1 MCPLTRIAP
10 YIIMLGHVHALLITD
25 ISLPAARKHGSAGI
39 HPSVLFD
46 RKNTFEVIEFVSVL
60 NVETGKQEPQDLE
73 FLPVTWEDY
82 ERIYPYTS
90 AYGEGSCQHSPVS
103 MASLA
108 EKYGDAVCMRDGFM
122 YTLRSHLCDEEY
134 RVYLA
139 PLGCGDVAEAFR
151 RIFADAEKYG
161 KKVKFVTLTQKYA
174 IRLQEAFPERFEI
187 VEDRNLAEYMYRSEK
202 MGFFPGGML
211 KKRRNE
217 VNAFWAKYGERAAVT
232 RITPEDF
239 DDILAFEHRWLSD
252 NFESHDG
259 DALAREER
267 MIRSQLMNF
276 DRMRLSGIVLRIDG
290 EVHGFGYGTKLSDSC
305 YDAIVEKGDRAVPHI
320 YKVLRQ
326 EAVRQCALD
335 CDLVNAEEDLG
346 IEGLRLLKYSYQP
359 EFLLRKYIATE
370 REKA

>member
-60 NVETGKQEPQDLE
+60 NVETGKQESQDLE

-151 RIFADAEKYG
+151 RIFADAEKPLQPDAEG
-161 KKVKFVTLTQKYA
+161 SSRVVPVK
-174 IRLQEAFPERFEI
+174 
-187 VEDRNLAEYMYRSEK
+187 SE
-202 MGFFPGGML
+202 
-211 KKRRNE
+211 
-217 VNAFWAKYGERAAVT
+217 T
-232 RITPEDF
+232 
-239 DDILAFEHRWLSD
+239 
-252 NFESHDG
+252 
-259 DALAREER
+259 
-267 MIRSQLMNF
+267 
-276 DRMRLSGIVLRIDG
+276 
-290 EVHGFGYGTKLSDSC
+290 
-305 YDAIVEKGDRAVPHI
+305 
-320 YKVLRQ
+320 
-326 EAVRQCALD
+326 
-335 CDLVNAEEDLG
+335 
-346 IEGLRLLKYSYQP
+346 
-359 EFLLRKYIATE
+359 
-370 REKA
+370 

>member
-1 MCPLTRIAP
+1 MQE
-10 YIIMLGHVHALLITD
+10 
-25 ISLPAARKHGSAGI
+25 SQ
-39 HPSVLFD
+39 
-46 RKNTFEVIEFVSVL
+46 NL
-60 NVETGKQEPQDLE
+60 NFQ
-73 FLPVTWEDY
+73 PVTWKDY
-82 ERIYPYTS
+82 DRIYPYTS

-103 MASLA
+103 MASLE

-122 YTLRSHLCDEEY
+122 YTLRSRLCDDEY

-139 PLGCGDVAEAFR
+139 PLGSGDVAEAFR
-151 RIFADAEKYG
+151 RIFDDAGRFG

-174 IRLQEAFPERFEI
+174 ILLQEAFPDRFDI
-187 VEDRNLAEYMYRSEK
+187 TEDRNLAEYMYSSEK

-232 RITPEDF
+232 RIKPEDYA
-239 DDILAFEHRWLSD
+239 DILEFEHSWLD
-252 NFESHDG
+252 ANRQSHDERS
-259 DALAREER
+259 LEREER
-267 MIRSQLMNF
+267 MIRTQLLNF
-276 DRMRLSGIVLRIDG
+276 DLMRLSGIVLRIDG
-290 EVHGFGYGTKLSDSC
+290 KVHGFGYGTKLSDSC
-305 YDAIVEKGDRAVPHI
+305 YDAIVEKGDRTVPHI

-335 CDLVNAEEDLG
+335 CNWVNAEEDLG